1 MHVNS
6 TGRSKTNND
15 EEISKI
21 LSLEKSLLEIDGAVR
36 RMETQLCIGN
46 VDNLT
51 DYKLRLVEERAHRS
65 RIADTLSR
73 WKTRLGI
80 SQRTRLEQLRRN
92 VYLQVRLDAQALK
105 TRIRERL
112 RQRKFEI
119 EKLERSYRQAVNG
132 SYILSY
138 TYGPQLTAFFCHRAQ
153 AQFPCR
159 CCNPATQSYDTKA
172 RVHIQ

>member
-1 MHVNS
+1 MHVIS

-21 LSLEKSLLEIDGAVR
+21 LSLEKSLIEIDGALR
-36 RMETQLCIGN
+36 RMETQLCMGN
-46 VDNLT
+46 IDNLT
-51 DYKLRLVEERAHRS
+51 EHNLRLIEERAHRS
-65 RIADTLSR
+65 RVADTLSR

-92 VYLQVRLDAQALK
+92 IYLQVRLDAQALK

-119 EKLERSYRQAVNG
+119 EKLERSYRQTVNG
-132 SYILSY
+132 TYILSC
-138 TYGPQLTAFFCHRAQ
+138 TYGPQLTALFCHRAQ
-153 AQFPCR
+153 A
-159 CCNPATQSYDTKA
+159 
-172 RVHIQ
+172 

>member
-21 LSLEKSLLEIDGAVR
+21 LSLEKSLIEIDGALR
-36 RMETQLCIGN
+36 RMETQLCMGN

-51 DYKLRLVEERAHRS
+51 DYNLRLIEERTHRS
-65 RIADTLSR
+65 RVADTLSR

-92 VYLQVRLDAQALK
+92 IYLQVRLDAQALK
-105 TRIRERL
+105 TRIHKRL
-112 RQRKFEI
+112 
-119 EKLERSYRQAVNG
+119 
-132 SYILSY
+132 
-138 TYGPQLTAFFCHRAQ
+138 
-153 AQFPCR
+153 
-159 CCNPATQSYDTKA
+159 
-172 RVHIQ
+172 